1 MSNGNDYW
9 TLLTNHGAVLLHV
22 AENPDD
28 TILEIAELLGLR
40 ERAVAAIIADLRHRG
55 YVNIERQGRHNH
67 YSVNEE
73 MALRRPG
80 HQHLTVRSLLAGLRD
95 ARDSAETPHAARAE
109 SQRMRSF
116 FGT

>member
-22 AENPDD
+22 AEHPDD

-40 ERAVAAIIADLRHRG
+40 ERAVAAIISDLRHRG
-55 YVNIERQGRHNH
+55 YVSIERQGRHNH

-73 MALRRPG
+73 MALRRPA

-95 ARDSAETPHAARAE
+95 ARDSVETSHAARAE